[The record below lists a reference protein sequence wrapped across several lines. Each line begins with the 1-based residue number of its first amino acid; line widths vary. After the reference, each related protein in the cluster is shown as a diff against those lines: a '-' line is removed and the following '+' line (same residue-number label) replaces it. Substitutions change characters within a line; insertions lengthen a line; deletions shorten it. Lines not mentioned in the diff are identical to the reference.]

1 MVESGWSDVDRTL
14 MPLVDDYQQEMLKQL
29 AVTRSKCIEM
39 INVYRDLET
48 KSLQGRQAISSLLCC
63 HADLTRPSSSPD
75 KHKDERRG
83 LIADFREHFR
93 EYDLQEEQ
101 IFARFNADVQ
111 DTVREKNKLYGAPYH
126 MR

>member
-1 MVESGWSDVDRTL
+1 MF
-14 MPLVDDYQQEMLKQL
+14 
-29 AVTRSKCIEM
+29 A
-39 INVYRDLET
+39 
-48 KSLQGRQAISSLLCC
+48 
-63 HADLTRPSSSPD
+63 D

-111 DTVREKNKLYGAPYH
+111 DTVKEKNKLYGDPRKFLVTLRGVLAPDLAH
-126 MR
+126 LLRRSHEAQVHCALLGRAGRIGARVHRSHGR

>member
-1 MVESGWSDVDRTL
+1 
-14 MPLVDDYQQEMLKQL
+14 
-29 AVTRSKCIEM
+29 M
-39 INVYRDLET
+39 IF
-48 KSLQGRQAISSLLCC
+48 A
-63 HADLTRPSSSPD
+63 D

-111 DTVREKNKLYGAPYH
+111 DTVKEKNKLYGDPH
-126 MR
+126 